1 MMHIQRSVKGMA
13 WQNGKEKLSMTGL
26 CTSTCRILQICTR
39 VQNVSEK
46 PSRSYTKTALVRA
59 TRRVLGSF
67 FNKADNEDLLT
78 AETDRSLKRERGLHQ
93 YLLV

>member
-1 MMHIQRSVKGMA
+1 MMRIQRSVKGMA
-13 WQNGKEKLSMTGL
+13 WQNGEERMSMTDL
-26 CTSTCRILQICTR
+26 RTSICRTLQICTR

-67 FNKADNEDLLT
+67 FNKADNEDLLAT
-78 AETDRSLKRERGLHQ
+78 ERDRSSKRRRGLHV
-93 YLLV
+93 YLLL